1 MMRHGPVPESQP
13 TVWGLLAGA
22 FSFAAETSQSNIVG
36 HMKHDI
42 GSFLIHSIERMNAG
56 CFENRNRKPFV
67 TRLKRMCRDASRP
80 AKLISGLQKGSEV
93 ISTTQFKKISLAAAL
108 LVAAV
113 FQANAQSTGSVNGS
127 IMDATGAAIPNA
139 AVSLRAEGT
148 AVERKT
154 VSDAAGLYSVQS
166 LPVGNYRVEVKASG
180 MATKAVPRLTVS
192 VGSNIQQNFTLSV
205 ASASET
211 VEVAAS
217 GGLIETTSVS
227 LGAVVNQTTVQE
239 VPLNGRHFVELAL
252 LIPGTVTPPATGSLT
267 APLRGQGS
275 FSFNSVGAREDSVNF
290 MINGINLNDP
300 IQNQITFQPTINTV
314 DEFKIDN
321 ATFSAEYGRNSGSI
335 VNIATKSGI
344 NAWHGEGYEFL
355 RNNAIDAR
363 NFSNP
368 TNTGSGATL
377 TPNPQSPFIRNQ
389 FGGDG
394 GGAVRKDKTF
404 VYLSYEGLRQ
414 RQAVPISTTT
424 LTAAQVAQA
433 QAGSDAI
440 VKSLLQLI
448 PAANSGTNQ
457 FVGSAVAPVNISQGT
472 ANVSNVFSG
481 SHRLNG
487 YYAIQ
492 KDQRNEPPST
502 DGNSFPGG
510 GDTRNGKRQLLT
522 LTDSYVLSPTLVNE
536 ARLGFNRIHIT
547 FDPAV
552 ALTAA
557 SLGINSGVAPG
568 VSLPQITVSGAFTF
582 GGIGGFPQGRGDT
595 TIVLSDTLSWVRGNH
610 TIKFG
615 GEFRRANSN
624 NYAYTPGTF
633 NFPGVTAFLADQ
645 ANGFSTNASN
655 RSNRTY
661 VNSVG
666 GFVTDSWKVTPTLT
680 AQLGVRYDFYGTPTE
695 AQNRFVVFDPATVTL
710 QHVGSG
716 SGPSYAYNQNNTFE
730 PRVGLAWDPFK
741 NGKTVIRTA
750 FAIMTDQPN
759 LGLVTGLAGNPPYSF
774 PVSYSPT
781 AALPF
786 VTFGNAFQAAG
797 GIVAPTSVAHS
808 YKDASVNEWNIN
820 IQHQLTNDIG
830 VSVGYLGTKGSHL
843 NVQRNYNQ
851 LVNGARP
858 YAALS
863 ASSPISPGVALGNIL
878 VYESVGN
885 SNYNG
890 LLATAT
896 KRMSMGFQLNAS
908 YTWSKSIDENSRN
921 QQGLVI
927 QDSNNVH
934 GDRGLSDFD
943 ARHRFVLNGVYNL
956 PFKGNRLK
964 EGWEISSLFQVQ
976 SGNPLNIRTSNSA
989 FTGSALLRPNVTG
1002 TVITGLAP
1010 GTNGSASSVTWI
1022 QNPSVFVNP
1031 GNAFGNLGRN
1041 AVVGPGF
1048 NNTDFALVKNTKIT
1062 ERLKYQ
1068 IRAEAFDLF
1077 NRVNFTNPV
1086 TTVGSSTFGLIT
1098 SGTRFPA
1105 GDGGTSRQIQ
1115 LAMKLIF

>member
-1 MMRHGPVPESQP
+1 M
-13 TVWGLLAGA
+13 
-22 FSFAAETSQSNIVG
+22 
-36 HMKHDI
+36 
-42 GSFLIHSIERMNAG
+42 
-56 CFENRNRKPFV
+56 
-67 TRLKRMCRDASRP
+67 
-80 AKLISGLQKGSEV
+80 
-93 ISTTQFKKISLAAAL
+93 
-108 LVAAV
+108 
-113 FQANAQSTGSVNGS
+113 
-127 IMDATGAAIPNA
+127 
-139 AVSLRAEGT
+139 
-148 AVERKT
+148 ERKT
-154 VSDAAGLYSVQS
+154 ASDSAGLYNVPS
-166 LPVGNYRVEVKASG
+166 LPVGDYRVEVKAAG
-180 MATKAVPRLTVS
+180 MATKVVPQLTVS
-192 VGSNIQQNFTLSV
+192 VGSSMQQNFTLSV
-205 ASASET
+205 ASTSET
-211 VEVAAS
+211 IEVAAS

-239 VPLNGRHFVELAL
+239 VPLNGRHFVDLAL
-252 LIPGTVTPPATGSLT
+252 LIPGTVTPPANGSLT

-335 VNIATKSGI
+335 VNIATKAGI
-344 NAWHGEGYEFL
+344 NTWHGEAYEFL
-355 RNNAIDAR
+355 RNNDLDAR

-368 TNTGSGATL
+368 TNTGSGSTL
-377 TPNPQSPFIRNQ
+377 TSNPQSPFKRNQ

-394 GGAVRKDKTF
+394 GGAIKKDKTF

-433 QAGSDAI
+433 QSSSDSI
-440 VKSLLQLI
+440 IKSLVSLI

-457 FVGSAVAPVNISQGT
+457 YVSAAVAPVNISQGT
-472 ANVSNVFSG
+472 ANVSQIFSTA
-481 SHRLNG
+481 HRLSG

-492 KDQRNEPPST
+492 KDERNEPPST

-510 GDTRNGKRQLLT
+510 GDKRNGTRQLLT
-522 LTDSYVLSPTLVNE
+522 LTDSYVLSPSLVNE

-547 FDPAV
+547 FDPAAAV
-552 ALTAA
+552 TAS
-557 SLGINSGVAPG
+557 SLGINSGVASN

-582 GGIGGFPQGRGDT
+582 GGISGFPQGRGDVT
-595 TIVLSDTLSWVRGNH
+595 AVLSDTLSWVRGNH

-615 GEFRRANSN
+615 GEYRRANSDN
-624 NYAYTPGTF
+624 FSFTPGTF
-633 NFPGVTAFLADQ
+633 TFASVTAFLADQ
-645 ANGFSTNASN
+645 ATGFSTTASN

-666 GFVTDSWKVTPTLT
+666 AFVTDSWKISPTLT

-695 AQNRFVVFDPATVTL
+695 AGGRFVVFDPVTVTL

-716 SGPSYAYNQNNTFE
+716 SGPAHAYQENNTFE

-741 NGKTVIRTA
+741 NGKTVIRSA

-759 LGLVTGLAGNPPYSF
+759 LGLVTGLAGNPPYAF

-781 AALPF
+781 TALPYVSF
-786 VTFGNAFQAAG
+786 FNAYPAAG
-797 GIVAPTSVAHS
+797 GSVAPVSVAQN
-808 YKDASVNEWNIN
+808 YKDASVAEWNIN
-820 IQHQLTNDIG
+820 IQHQFSNDIG
-830 VSVGYLGTKGSHL
+830 VTLGYLGTKGTHL
-843 NVQRNYNQ
+843 NIERNYNQ

-858 YAALS
+858 YPALS
-863 ASSPISPGVALGNIL
+863 ASSPIAPGAALTNIL
-878 VYESVGN
+878 VYESDGN
-885 SNYNG
+885 SSYNG
-890 LLATAT
+890 LFLTAT
-896 KRMSMGFQLNAS
+896 KRMSKGFQLNGT

-927 QDSNNVH
+927 QDSNNIK

-956 PFKGNRLK
+956 PFKGNRFK
-964 EGWEISSLFQVQ
+964 EGWEVSGLFQVQ
-976 SGNPLNIRTSNSA
+976 SGNPLNIKTSNSA
-989 FTGSALLRPNVTG
+989 FTGSANLRPNVTG

-1010 GTNGSASSVTWI
+1010 ATNGSASTVTWI

-1041 AVVGPGF
+1041 VIIGPGF
-1048 NNTDFALVKNTKIT
+1048 NNTDFSLVKNTKIT
-1062 ERLKYQ
+1062 ERLNYQ

-1077 NRVNFTNPV
+1077 NKVNFANPV

-1098 SGTRFPA
+1098 GGTRFPA